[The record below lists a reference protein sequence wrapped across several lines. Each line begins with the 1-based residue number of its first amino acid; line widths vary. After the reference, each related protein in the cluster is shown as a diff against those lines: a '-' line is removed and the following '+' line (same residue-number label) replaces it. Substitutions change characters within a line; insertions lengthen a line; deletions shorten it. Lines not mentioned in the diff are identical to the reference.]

1 MKNWKKFTK
10 MAEKLVKIKN
20 MEENLE
26 EIRKKRKIGEN

>member
-1 MKNWKKFTK
+1 MKNWKKVNK
-10 MAEKLVKIKN
+10 MAGKLVKIKN